1 MLWCNQSAQKKS
13 QRTEMISLDMAVNS
27 KQKGHI
33 FIPGQ
38 RICHQ
43 CIKQYEK
50 IMKEPDEIVIHEN
63 ETKIEE
69 ELQTEEDGVEYKEFP
84 RKKLNTSL

>member
-1 MLWCNQSAQKKS
+1 MVQSISTKEKS
-13 QRTEMISLDMAVNS
+13 KNRNDFIRYDSKF

-38 RICHQ
+38 RLCHQ

-50 IMKEPDEIVIHEN
+50 IMKEPEEIVIHEN

-69 ELQTEEDGVEYKEFP
+69 ELLTEEDGVEYKEFP

>member
-27 KQKGHI
+27 KQKG
-33 FIPGQ
+33 Q
-38 RICHQ
+38 RLCHQ